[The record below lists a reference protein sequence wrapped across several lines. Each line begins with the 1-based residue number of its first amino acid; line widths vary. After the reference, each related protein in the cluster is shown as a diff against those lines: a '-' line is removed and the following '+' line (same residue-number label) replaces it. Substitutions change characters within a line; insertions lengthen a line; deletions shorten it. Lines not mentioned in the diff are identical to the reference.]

1 MRHVPEG
8 GAQLRIPQPDGRI
21 KSPTGEQATIRRKGQ
36 TEDALRV
43 PSCPEQG
50 TTFDVPQLDAV
61 IKTPAGQR
69 AFVRAESKGPYT
81 VRMGLPDQVQGLA
94 CLAPHPHFPA
104 PAGCC
109 PVLSA
114 AADGARG
121 DSIEGRGPYAL
132 TDQDYG

>member
-43 PSCPEQG
+43 PARPEQG
-50 TTFDVPQLDAV
+50 TTFDVTQLDAV

-69 AFVRAESKGPYT
+69 AFVRAEGKGPYQ
-81 VRMGLPDQVQGLA
+81 VRVGLPDQMQGLA

-104 PAGCC
+104 PAGCG
-109 PVLSA
+109 PVLPA
-114 AADGARG
+114 AADGARC
-121 DSIEGRGPYAL
+121 DSIKGLGNDAL
-132 TDQDYG
+132 T